1 MEDLFQVR
9 SATLCYVE
17 NADLLLSVGVEET
30 RYILSRVHGIH
41 GFFGASS
48 MERLPAETAIE
59 QNARMFKNI
68 EIGPR

>member
-1 MEDLFQVR
+1 MIK
-9 SATLCYVE
+9 

-30 RYILSRVHGIH
+30 RYVLNRVHGIH

-59 QNARMFKNI
+59 QNARRFKNI
-68 EIGPR
+68 EVGP